1 MLGNTSLR
9 HDNASILSVQA
20 VDAPEVVTSA
30 SFDERLAAT
39 YERLGMRPGL
49 LEEVAGIVERR
60 WWPADTLFSD
70 AAAMAGEQ
78 AIEAAGIDRSRIGLL
93 VDTSVSR
100 DHLEPSAAVA
110 VHAKLGLATSCLN
123 FDLANACLGF
133 VNAMSLASTMID
145 AGQIDYALIVDGE
158 GSRALQEKTLDRLAQ
173 ESSTVEDVFQEF
185 ASLTL
190 GSCGAAMVIG
200 RADQHPDGHR
210 IIGSESRAG
219 SEHHTLCVGTM
230 DQMRT
235 DTKALLEAGLDLAEA
250 TWTTAQRNGWDWAAM
265 DHYVLHQVSAIHT
278 TLMCKRLGI
287 EPDRAPLSFPKRG
300 NVGPAAIPM
309 TMAIHQQDFKPGD
322 RLILGGIGSGL
333 NTTAT
338 ELLW

>member
-1 MLGNTSLR
+1 MLGNSTLR
-9 HDNASILSVQA
+9 HENSAILSVQA

-30 SFDERLAAT
+30 SFDEQLAGT

-60 WWPADTLFSD
+60 WWPQDVLFSQ
-70 AAAMAGEQ
+70 AAAMAGEK
-78 AIEAAGIDRSRIGLL
+78 AIEAAGIDRSNIGLL
-93 VDTSVSR
+93 IDTSVSR
-100 DHLEPSAAVA
+100 DHLEPSASVA
-110 VHAKLGLATSCLN
+110 VHNQLGLATSCLN

-158 GSRALQEKTLDRLAQ
+158 GARSLQERTLDRLAQ
-173 ESSTVEDVFQEF
+173 DDTTVENVFEEF

-190 GSCGAAMVIG
+190 GSCGAAMVVG
-200 RADQHPDGHR
+200 RADHHPEGHR
-210 IIGSESRAG
+210 IIGSESRTG
-219 SEHHTLCVGTM
+219 SEHHTLCIGTM
-230 DQMRT
+230 EQMRT

-265 DHYVLHQVSAIHT
+265 DHYIMHQVSAIHA

-287 EPDRAPLSFPKRG
+287 DPDRTPLSFRLRG
-300 NVGPAAIPM
+300 NVGPAAIPL
-309 TMAIHQQDFKPGD
+309 TLALHQDQIKPGD
-322 RLILGGIGSGL
+322 RLVLGGIGSGL
-333 NTTAT
+333 NTTGT